1 MFVFSLYYANMVVNL
16 TVIHH
21 RMGIRGGTTFQ
32 KNIFVLEQVQHLQ
45 YPPIQ

>member
-1 MFVFSLYYANMVVNL
+1 MFVFSLYYVNMVVSL
-16 TVIHH
+16 AVIHH

-32 KNIFVLEQVQHLQ
+32 KIIFVLEQVQHLQ